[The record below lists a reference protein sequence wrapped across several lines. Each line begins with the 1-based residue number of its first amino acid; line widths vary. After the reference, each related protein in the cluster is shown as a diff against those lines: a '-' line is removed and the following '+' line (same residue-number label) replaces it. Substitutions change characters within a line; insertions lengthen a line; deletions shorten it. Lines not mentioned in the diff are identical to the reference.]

1 MTVKQLEKKFK
12 KEQGGIVR
20 VDRRGLN
27 REFAC
32 DIIRQW
38 LTASD
43 EYRTK
48 DAVKHFT
55 AVLDNIHIKF
65 GNFWLADTEKEWRS
79 FYAAVVVPMKIAFGM
94 SIPYTTVS
102 DGNGNSDTTKQ
113 LNVNHYVDA
122 TLTTEQKES
131 LVACGLNKPYLTRD
145 ICMKQFDLLP
155 FAPVENAT
163 SYDFAIFYLDILTDG
178 VKNKYYNTLND
189 KLYTCHEKGTELKD
203 LLKACKRFEEYKN
216 CVLSIFA
223 KDKNLELK
231 IEGYTVKKNNKSSK
245 KSSNRPNVRS
255 AKQ

>member
-43 EYRTK
+43 EFRTK

-55 AVLDNIHIKF
+55 SVLDNIHIKF
-65 GNFWLADTEKEWRS
+65 GNFWLADTEKEWKS
-79 FYAAVVVPMKIAFGM
+79 FYAAIVVPMKVAFGL
-94 SIPYTTVS
+94 SIPYTTS
-102 DGNGNSDTTKQ
+102 DGNSDKTKE
-113 LNVNHYVDA
+113 LNVNHYVDV
-122 TLTTEQKES
+122 TLTTEQKEA

-145 ICMKQFDLLP
+145 IVLKQFDLLP
-155 FAPVENAT
+155 FAPVENTT
-163 SYDFAIFYLDILTDG
+163 SYDFAIYYLDILTDG

-189 KLYTCHEKGTELKD
+189 KLYTCHEKEGAEFRD
-203 LLKACKRFEEYKN
+203 LFKACKRFEEYKN
-216 CVLSIFA
+216 CVLGIF

-231 IEGYTVKKNNKSSK
+231 IEGYTVKKNKPSK
-245 KSSNRPNVRS
+245 KPSSNRPNVRS
-255 AKQ
+255 AK

>member
-12 KEQGGIVR
+12 KEQGGIIH

-27 REFAC
+27 REFAN
-32 DIIRQW
+32 DILRQW

-55 AVLDNIHIKF
+55 EVLDNVHIKF

-102 DGNGNSDTTKQ
+102 DGNSDKTKQ

-122 TLTTEQKES
+122 SLSSEQKEA

-145 ICMKQFDLLP
+145 IVLKQFELLP
-155 FAPVENAT
+155 FSPVENAT

-178 VKNKYYNTLND
+178 TKNKYYNTLND
-189 KLYTCHEKGTELKD
+189 KLYTCHEKGTEMKD
-203 LLKACKRFEEYKN
+203 LLKACKRFEEYKK
-216 CVLSIFA
+216 CVLSIF
-223 KDKNLELK
+223 KDKTELK
-231 IEGYTVKKNNKSSK
+231 IEGYTVKKSGKSSK
-245 KSSNRPNVRS
+245 KSSNRPNVRNVRS
-255 AKQ
+255 AK

>member
-12 KEQGGIVR
+12 KEEQGGIVR

-48 DAVKHFT
+48 DAIKHFT
-55 AVLDNIHIKF
+55 EVLDNVHIKF
-65 GNFWLADTEKEWRS
+65 GNFWLADTEKEWKS
-79 FYAAVVVPMKIAFGM
+79 FYAAIVVPMKIAFGL
-94 SIPYTTVS
+94 SIPYTTS
-102 DGNGNSDTTKQ
+102 DGNSDKIKE
-113 LNVNHYVDA
+113 LNVNHYVDV
-122 TLTTEQKES
+122 TLTEQQKEA

-145 ICMKQFDLLP
+145 ICMKQFELLP
-155 FAPVENAT
+155 FSPVENTT

-178 VKNKYYNTLND
+178 TKNKYYNTLND
-189 KLYTCHEKGTELKD
+189 KLYTCREKGTEMKD

-216 CVLSIFA
+216 CVLSIF

-231 IEGYTVKKNNKSSK
+231 VEGYTVKKNNKPSK
-245 KSSNRPNVRS
+245 KSSSNRPNVRS
-255 AKQ
+255 KQ